1 MATDI
6 TVLTAAE
13 AKNASLALPA
23 GGRCKVVWRITDDTV
38 IHTWAGTVMEK
49 LANWVVVV
57 YSEGPTDP
65 TIRYD
70 LPYQSGGVQ
79 YIAIGPENDPRS
91 AGNMLTAIR
100 ARPNLFSIT
109 EWRPQTWGHL
119 LHPTSNDRVTSRAQL
134 IGELRTFFSLKVRH
148 ELSVNSD
155 GLETELATA
164 YDLVFAWISFAQ
176 TVTEWKT
183 PPILGLIEPLIIRLC
198 ALRRASPYKDE
209 KRRSDAMLAVYRA
222 VNQSS
227 ATKDKLS
234 ELMLEPLARQ

>member
-65 TIRYD
+65 TVRYD

-100 ARPNLFSIT
+100 ACSASRSGALKPGDTSSIRPRTTAL
-109 EWRPQTWGHL
+109 P
-119 LHPTSNDRVTSRAQL
+119 RV
-134 IGELRTFFSLKVRH
+134 
-148 ELSVNSD
+148 
-155 GLETELATA
+155 
-164 YDLVFAWISFAQ
+164 
-176 TVTEWKT
+176 
-183 PPILGLIEPLIIRLC
+183 
-198 ALRRASPYKDE
+198 
-209 KRRSDAMLAVYRA
+209 RS
-222 VNQSS
+222 
-227 ATKDKLS
+227 
-234 ELMLEPLARQ
+234 